1 MSLGSACIGFITCY
15 RHWTRAPA
23 TSGDGHKLLSRNSSP
38 AAGYSRTLRRMPML
52 CAVRRHIEAAF
63 LKSLFI

>member
-38 AAGYSRTLRRMPML
+38 AAGYSRTFRRMPML
-52 CAVRRHIEAAF
+52 SVCRETIEAAF
-63 LKSLFI
+63 LQSLFI